1 MATIYTRHDK
11 GGSIRYYI
19 NLRINGDRVRQFA
32 GYSKNVAK
40 DKLKQIEYEL
50 TFKPKLKNKSH
61 TFNNSIKSY
70 IAYIKTTNIKEKQVG
85 TINRHVNWFK
95 EYCYNQGIECLNDV
109 QNEHARGYINK
120 RANRVV

>member
-1 MATIYTRHDK
+1 MATIYTRKDN
-11 GGSIRYYI
+11 GGSDRYYI
-19 NLRINGDRVRQFA
+19 NLTIDGKRIRQFA

-40 DKLKQIEYEL
+40 DKLKKIEYEL

-70 IAYIKTTNIKEKQVG
+70 IDYIKTTNIKEKQVG

-95 EYCYNQGIECLNDV
+95 EYCNNQGVECLNDV
-109 QNEHARGYINK
+109 QNEDARGYINK
-120 RANRVV
+120 RA